1 MIQRRRKPA
10 STARKKT
17 TSSSRRSPRRSARKK
32 KSRARVRAFIII
44 LVLALVSIWIWKPEW
59 YVSSSSFI
67 RRAYTY
73 ITSRPAAGGSSVPQ
87 VVQRTSENYGSDVDR
102 LAPRFKLSPEYLK
115 ALIILECSGKKDI
128 KPRYER
134 HVYHSLLKVKE
145 KKLYKFENITYDHL
159 RDATDEALRNMARSW
174 GPFQIMGYKC
184 ILLDIQLKDLR
195 GDNALYWGMKWIDM
209 TYGDYV
215 RQGRYRDAF
224 HMHNTG
230 SPYPLIGPPQTYDPK
245 YVDNGLVYMRYF
257 SVYPN
262 NDSLGSAG
270 ISLSVPPGP

>member
-1 MIQRRRKPA
+1 
-10 STARKKT
+10 
-17 TSSSRRSPRRSARKK
+17 
-32 KSRARVRAFIII
+32 
-44 LVLALVSIWIWKPEW
+44 
-59 YVSSSSFI
+59 
-67 RRAYTY
+67 
-73 ITSRPAAGGSSVPQ
+73 VPQ

-245 YVDNGLVYMRYF
+245 YVDNGLAYMRYF